1 MKIWN
6 ATLKLAASDVSYHI
20 ARRHLTFLDL
30 DMARGNREVPDWK
43 YQDAWALK
51 GLGLGYED
59 AYLRWRRGKGLCKV
73 T

>member
-6 ATLKLAASDVSYHI
+6 ATLKLAASDASDHI

-30 DMARGNREVPDWK
+30 DMARGNHEVPDWK
-43 YQDAWALK
+43 YPDAWALK
-51 GLGLGYED
+51 GPGLGNED
-59 AYLRWRRGKGLCKV
+59 AYLRRRRGKGLCKV